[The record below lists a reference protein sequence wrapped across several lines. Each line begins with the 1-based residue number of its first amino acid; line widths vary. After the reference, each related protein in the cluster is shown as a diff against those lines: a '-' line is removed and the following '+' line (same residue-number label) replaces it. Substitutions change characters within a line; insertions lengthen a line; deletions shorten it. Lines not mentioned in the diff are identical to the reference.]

1 VVVIGLFAMFSG
13 LAIAAATW
21 TTKHVEDTVE
31 RVPHVFPTGDR
42 PAQAVAGL
50 TFLLVGRDPAS
61 QSDTDSLADSIMLIH
76 VDGSR
81 KDAQV
86 LYLPV
91 SAQVE
96 PGGPTLDEVF
106 GEGGPAQLIG
116 DVEGFT
122 GIRIDHYAE
131 LDFAGFRTVTDAVGG
146 VEIDVPEPYSNDRYD
161 FPTGRQH
168 LDGAA
173 ALAYVRDA
181 ERASEAGAAE
191 RQQAMIAA
199 LFERVS
205 DQGLLSDVGRLTGT
219 LDSMADALRVD
230 DTLSDVDFVQLVW
243 SLRGVSEPDFLTAPL
258 DGTTVQNGR
267 AVVTFDPARAPLLW
281 SYVRDDVLDE
291 HLGEFR

>member
-1 VVVIGLFAMFSG
+1 MDDGRETGNPSGRVDGRGQGMPTRAEVAGPSTRAAPATPHFFGRLSDDAPMGSDTDPRLTGVPRSGAIRGWEDEAPDPQVIDSPPAAPPSPHPGAAARSAAEAPSRHLRPPPRRPDRFRHREPRRWGPQKTFLVVVIGLFAMFSG

-50 TFLLVGRDPAS
+50 TFRLVGRARAS
-61 QSDTDSLADSIMLIH
+61 QSDTASLADSIMLIH
-76 VDGSR
+76 VNGSR

-91 SAQVE
+91 SAQLE

-131 LDFAGFRTVTDAVGG
+131 LDFA
-146 VEIDVPEPYSNDRYD
+146 
-161 FPTGRQH
+161 
-168 LDGAA
+168 
-173 ALAYVRDA
+173 
-181 ERASEAGAAE
+181 
-191 RQQAMIAA
+191 
-199 LFERVS
+199 
-205 DQGLLSDVGRLTGT
+205 
-219 LDSMADALRVD
+219 
-230 DTLSDVDFVQLVW
+230 
-243 SLRGVSEPDFLTAPL
+243 
-258 DGTTVQNGR
+258 
-267 AVVTFDPARAPLLW
+267 
-281 SYVRDDVLDE
+281 
-291 HLGEFR
+291 